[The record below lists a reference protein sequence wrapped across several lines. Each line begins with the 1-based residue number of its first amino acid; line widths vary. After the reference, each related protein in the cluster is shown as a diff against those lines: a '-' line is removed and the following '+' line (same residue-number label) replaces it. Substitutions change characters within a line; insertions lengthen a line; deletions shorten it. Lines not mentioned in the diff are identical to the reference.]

1 MRLIDA
7 EELDVVS
14 FTCPKGMDIDSFIEG
29 MGAVLDRIYDA
40 PTVEETI
47 RCEDCKHFREMRDG
61 VGVCERNKKT
71 TRDYHEVCGLL
82 NGDWFCADG
91 EEREYNAAD

>member
-7 EELDVVS
+7 EKLDVVS
-14 FTCPKGMDIDSFIEG
+14 FTCPKGMDIDSFIAG

-47 RCEDCKHFREMRDG
+47 RCEDCKWFDISEPSGTVEPIGFRCKRKSIFVDTDDFCKYGEMRK
-61 VGVCERNKKT
+61 N
-71 TRDYHEVCGLL
+71 EV
-82 NGDWFCADG
+82 D
-91 EEREYNAAD
+91 